1 MWKVRPHFFRGSSG
15 LVEKKIGLSIDEG
28 APICFKALLAQT
40 SKAKHVSH
48 WTFTWIW
55 RSHVFQQ
62 EMLSNFQKSHPLLH
76 LKKPQ
81 LPDQWFSKFS
91 WHFSIFVWGWLVFLV
106 QTKKDDNYI
115 PQVPLNP
122 LTLHWRLPGWRFLR
136 LLGLGP
142 EAQTKHHMKQLR
154 TYSRQIVEQLATSLD
169 QPAGVDCFF
178 FFFCVC
184 VFFWL
189 FLMTCGFV
197 FFLVW
202 FCLVRMICLFVFLN
216 HNFNFV
222 GYK

>member
-1 MWKVRPHFFRGSSG
+1 MWKVRPNFFRGSSG

-48 WTFTWIW
+48 WTFTWTW

-62 EMLSNFQKSHPLLH
+62 EMLPNFQKSHPLLH

-154 TYSRQIVEQLATSLD
+154 TYSRQIVEQLAKSLD

-178 FFFCVC
+178 FLC
-184 VFFWL
+184 VFFLTFFDDLWICVFSCVVL
-189 FLMTCGFV
+189 FGSND
-197 FFLVW
+197 
-202 FCLVRMICLFVFLN
+202 LFVCF
-216 HNFNFV
+216 FKSQF
-222 GYK
+222 